1 MIRDSRKASRSGR
14 RGTRPDSVVRSLSSF
29 GRDLGGLLGRLLR
42 NGRQRFT
49 IMFIPHSEKRV
60 VNFQLN
66 AVALLLIAL
75 ASVVVL
81 GWFVYL
87 ATVFSGTERV
97 ADETASRLQDTE
109 ESLEEV
115 RQQVLA
121 VLQVYEEFEQALS
134 GTLQRLDISTG
145 GGVDTPA
152 SGGDLAA
159 MLSLTPV
166 RDGEIRERA
175 ELQRVA
181 ASLRAATA
189 PLGEV
194 SRELDRHKQLLSD
207 IPNLWPVQHGFGYV
221 TMEFGPGIDPIKGT
235 WHMHKGIQISY
246 YPGTPVIAAAN
257 GVVTGAG
264 FDGAGGYG
272 GFVELNHNYGFRTR
286 YAHLADV
293 VVREG
298 DQVVQGQRI
307 GTMGTTGLSTGTHV
321 DFQIWIGTEN
331 IDPIYFLR
339 LSRPDFDRRVRGRL

>member
-1 MIRDSRKASRSGR
+1 MSRDSYRASRSGR
-14 RGTRPDSVVRSLSSF
+14 RRNRPGSVVVNMSSLVRGF
-29 GRDLGGLLGRLLR
+29 GRYLQRLLR

-60 VNFQLN
+60 VNLQLS
-66 AVALLLIAL
+66 AFVLVLIGVASI
-75 ASVVVL
+75 VVL

-97 ADETASRLQDTE
+97 AGDTSSRLEETE
-109 ESLEEV
+109 ADLEAV
-115 RQQVLA
+115 RQEVLA
-121 VLQVYEEFEQALS
+121 VLQVYQEFEHALS
-134 GTLQRLDISTG
+134 GTLQRLDISSG
-145 GGVDTPA
+145 GDIETPLA
-152 SGGDLAA
+152 GGDLAA
-159 MLSLTPV
+159 ILNLTPV
-166 RDGEIRERA
+166 HDGELRERA

-181 ASLRAATA
+181 TSLRASMA
-189 PLGEV
+189 PLSEV
-194 SRELDRHKQLLSD
+194 SEELDRHRQLLSD
-207 IPNLWPVQHGFGYV
+207 IPNLWPVQNGLGHV
-221 TMEFGPGIDPIKGT
+221 TLEFGPNIHPITGT

-257 GVVTGAG
+257 GTVTGAG
-264 FDGAGGYG
+264 FDAVGGYG

-298 DQVVQGQRI
+298 EQVIQGQRI

-339 LSRPDFDRRVRGRL
+339 LSRPDFDRRARGRL